1 MYSQFKTET
10 RLTLSVTLPCKLCKK
25 KEIIIMKTQIA
36 MTNSTILNDL
46 PDVLTVTSPPR
57 YGYTKREKP

>member
-1 MYSQFKTET
+1 
-10 RLTLSVTLPCKLCKK
+10 
-25 KEIIIMKTQIA
+25 MKNQIA
-36 MTNSTILNDL
+36 ITNSTILNDL

>member
-10 RLTLSVTLPCKLCKK
+10 GFTLSVTLPCKLCKK

>member
-10 RLTLSVTLPCKLCKK
+10 GFTLSVTLPRKLCKK
-25 KEIIIMKTQIA
+25 KEIIIMKNQIA
-36 MTNSTILNDL
+36 ITNSTILNDL

>member
-1 MYSQFKTET
+1 
-10 RLTLSVTLPCKLCKK
+10 
-25 KEIIIMKTQIA
+25 MKTQIA

-57 YGYTKREKP
+57 YSYTKREKP